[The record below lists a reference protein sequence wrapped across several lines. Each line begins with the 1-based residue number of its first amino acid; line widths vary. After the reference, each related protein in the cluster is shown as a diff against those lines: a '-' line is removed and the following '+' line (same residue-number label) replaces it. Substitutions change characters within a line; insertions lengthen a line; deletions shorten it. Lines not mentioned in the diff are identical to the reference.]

1 MRTARYII
9 IGAVLLAGV
18 VARGAEAAQ
27 SADAGDVAKP
37 AAPSIAIKAWRDS
50 ARYFANEA
58 HHEFE
63 RVLKQPGGDTREV
76 RLGAA
81 LSLLSVQ
88 PVLPDNLAR
97 ARATLHE
104 LATGDDEFALAAKYF
119 EARMAQAFREEPDFD
134 AAAAGYRALIRE
146 HGTNYWG
153 QLALMKLAVLTL
165 YVLPADNAAARLAA
179 VEAMLPQAEP
189 VNARD
194 LHLMLADATLYYERP
209 ETDALAHLVAAGK
222 LSEHLP
228 LSETI
233 RADMYVQIGDLSA
246 RLGQLAQANAYAAK
260 LAKEFPRDWRN
271 WSLRQ
276 VIDAVAAGKKPAV
289 P

>member
-1 MRTARYII
+1 MKPARIMMTV
-9 IGAVLLAGV
+9 AAAWLAGV
-18 VARGAEAAQ
+18 AARATEAT
-27 SADAGDVAKP
+27 KP
-37 AAPSIAIKAWRDS
+37 AAPSIAIKAWQDS

-63 RVLKQPGGDTREV
+63 RVVKQPGGDTREV
-76 RLGAA
+76 RLGMA

-88 PVLPDNLAR
+88 PVLPENLAR

-104 LATGDDEFALAAKYF
+104 LATGDDEYGLAARFF
-119 EARMAQAFREEPDFD
+119 EARMAQSFREEPDFA
-134 AAAAGYRALIRE
+134 AAAAGYLALARG
-146 HGTNYWG
+146 HGSTYWG
-153 QLALMKLAVLTL
+153 QLALTKLAVLTL
-165 YVLPADNAAARLAA
+165 YVLPAENAATRIATA
-179 VEAMLPQAEP
+179 EALLPRAEP
-189 VNARD
+189 VGARD
-194 LHLMLADATLYYERP
+194 LHLMIADATLYYGRP
-209 ETDALAHLVAAGK
+209 KADALAHLVAAAK

-246 RLGQLAQANAYAAK
+246 RLGDVAQANVYAEK
-260 LAKEFPRDWRN
+260 MAKEYPRDWRN

-276 VIDAVAAGKKPAV
+276 VIDAVAAGRQPAV